1 MKAPFESYKEIFG
14 QIGKGIHQYRFMGT
28 AIVDYI
34 MTIIGSIFLSYV
46 LKIPLELMTF
56 VVFGL
61 GVIGLLTVQI
71 LQACGCDVLAIDLN
85 EDRLQVAREFGAK
98 TIIYLRLFIEQ

>member
-1 MKAPFESYKEIFG
+1 MKAPFETYKEIFG

-34 MTIIGSIFLSYV
+34 ITIILSIFFSYV
-46 LKIPLELMTF
+46 SKAPLELMTF

-61 GVIGLLTVQI
+61 GIIIHI
-71 LQACGCDVLAIDLN
+71 L
-85 EDRLQVAREFGAK
+85 FGVETNTTK
-98 TIIYLRLFIEQ
+98 YLGIRFT